1 MGTWAMM
8 VFPILAC
15 QIRTTAVPFCGMR
28 DASTR
33 PLLMAKEPTAADRL
47 PQLPLQSTNGLS
59 MAT

>member
-1 MGTWAMM
+1 MM